1 MQQNESSIFAQA
13 VSMVAEREKQQHDAY
28 QEQCYAKTI
37 RSLDTDSGYQNH
49 AHNNNGLTPISR
61 LFGLPQEPRS
71 LAKIEASYLA
81 PFPKCGSYCFWGVA
95 SPILPRG

>member
-1 MQQNESSIFAQA
+1 MQQNESSILAQA

-49 AHNNNGLTPISR
+49 AR
-61 LFGLPQEPRS
+61 KQ
-71 LAKIEASYLA
+71 
-81 PFPKCGSYCFWGVA
+81 
-95 SPILPRG
+95 